1 MTGTTLDTGALIA
14 LEAGRP
20 RMVALVET
28 AMRSRSL
35 LSIPAGVL
43 AQAWRGGARQARIAR
58 LLRSTTTE
66 IVALDRSE
74 ALQVGVLCGRC
85 ASTDVVDASVVVCA
99 RTRRHRVITSD
110 PDDLAALDPQLVL
123 LAPG

>member
-74 ALQVGVLCGRC
+74 ALQVGVLCGPAPAPTWWMRRWW
-85 ASTDVVDASVVVCA
+85 SA
-99 RTRRHRVITSD
+99 RG
-110 PDDLAALDPQLVL
+110 
-123 LAPG
+123 PGATG